1 MAVKVRERP
10 SGSGKWWVFTDW
22 KGKRSARLI
31 PQGKR
36 TADQIAAKI
45 TEKLALLEANERN
58 GFPISLRS
66 LVFDK
71 TQTNAPKEPASKV
84 PLFKDYATHWLETCE
99 ARGLK
104 HTTYQA
110 YKFIVDGHL
119 KPCFGELPLSEID
132 RKGVKEFALERRKVG
147 VAPRTIIHILCGLS
161 AIFNAAIDDEL
172 VSHNPALK
180 PGRFLK
186 GVKKK
191 HEDVNP
197 LTLDEEQAF
206 LRVIQEH
213 YPRYYPLF
221 LLFLRTGLRLGEA
234 VALQPGDL
242 DFRGRFIEIRRNW
255 TRGRLTSP
263 KNGKTRRVDMSLKL
277 TQVLKDHLV
286 SRELEAMAQ
295 NRQKTEWLFTNELG
309 DMMDPDNLRNRIFYK
324 SLARAELRKIRI
336 HDLRHTYATRL
347 ITNGESLAYV
357 KEQMGH
363 SSIQVTV
370 DIYHH
375 YVQGSN
381 KQAVDR
387 LDETVDNPKTEDE
400 SATIR
405 NHEETVRWERSGF
418 SQNLL
423 RKLEPAIRIERT
435 TCGLRNRCST
445 N

>member
-36 TADQIAAKI
+36 AADQVAAKI
-45 TEKLALLEANERN
+45 TEKLGLLEANEKN
-58 GFPISLRS
+58 GFPISLRQMV
-66 LVFDK
+66 LE
-71 TQTNAPKEPASKV
+71 NPEPKGSNSQKSSS
-84 PLFKDYATHWLETCE
+84 PLLKDYADEWLETCE

-104 HTTYQA
+104 HTTCRSYDV
-110 YKFIVDGHL
+110 IVRMHL
-119 KPCFGELPLSEID
+119 KPAFGELALHDID
-132 RKGVKEFALERRKVG
+132 RKRVKAFALERRAAGVG
-147 VAPRTIIHILCGLS
+147 ARTVIHVLCALS
-161 AIFNAAIDDEL
+161 AIFNAAIEDG
-172 VSHNPALK
+172 VIQHNPAVK

-186 GVKKK
+186 GVKRK

-197 LTLDEEQAF
+197 LTREEEQVF
-206 LRVIQEH
+206 LEAVQGRA
-213 YPRYYPLF
+213 PRYFPFF
-221 LLFLRTGLRLGEA
+221 LCMLRTGLRLGEA
-234 VALQPGDL
+234 IALQPGDL
-242 DFRGRFIEIRRNW
+242 DLRSRFIEIRRNW
-255 TRGRLTSP
+255 TNGRLTTP
-263 KNGKTRRVDMSLKL
+263 KNGKSRRVDMSLKL
-277 TQVLKDHLV
+277 CQVFKDHLV
-286 SRELEAMAQ
+286 AQELEAAAEGQ
-295 NRQKTEWLFTNELG
+295 TKPEWLFVNEQGGML
-309 DMMDPDNLRNRIFYK
+309 DPDNLRHRVFYK
-324 SLARAELRKIRI
+324 LLEKAGLRRIRL
-336 HDLRHTYATRL
+336 HDLRHTFATRL
-347 ITNGESLAYV
+347 IANGESLAYV

-375 YVQGSN
+375 HVQGLN

-387 LDETVDNPKTEDE
+387 LDEPVDNPTTEGK

-405 NHEETVRWERSGF
+405 YQEEAVRWERSGF

-423 RKLEPAIRIERT
+423 RTLEPATGIEPA